1 MRTIDADTL
10 KKAIKIEWDK
20 VNGDTKHEQS
30 IRGGIRKA
38 LRCMEEAPTLDY
50 APVIRCKDCMWWK
63 TSGCWFHQ
71 PGKCVEREPNDFCS
85 DGQRRS
91 EDG

>member
-1 MRTIDADTL
+1 MRPIDAD
-10 KKAIKIEWDK
+10 
-20 VNGDTKHEQS
+20 
-30 IRGGIRKA
+30 A
-38 LRCMEEAPTLDY
+38 LLELYDFPPDYAVALHVPIPVLVQNILDQPTLDY